1 MTILSQDTSP
11 SPLSIG
17 SLSQY
22 YYSVLYYWIVWIGSK
37 YYSSLTI
44 PGRGGF
50 PPRFPPPKPVACC
63 CYPPYDE

>member
-37 YYSSLTI
+37 YYSEYGSEYI
-44 PGRGGF
+44 GRLGVPDALG
-50 PPRFPPPKPVACC
+50 A
-63 CYPPYDE
+63 